1 MINRDTVSIL
11 SLKPVTRKDSYD
23 FYVKINSEFESPD
36 AIEESISWW
45 QDDYKKLNS
54 LWWVLNYHSEEFD
67 PERHLRAV
75 IERRLDAIAGRRKM
89 KTDI

>member
-1 MINRDTVSIL
+1 MINRSTVTIL
-11 SLKPVTRKDSYD
+11 SLKPVTRQGSYE
-23 FYVKINSEFESPD
+23 FYVKLNSEFQTPD

-45 QDDYKKLNS
+45 QDDYKKLNR

-75 IERRLDAIAGRRKM
+75 IERRLDSIAEKRKSNSE
-89 KTDI
+89 T